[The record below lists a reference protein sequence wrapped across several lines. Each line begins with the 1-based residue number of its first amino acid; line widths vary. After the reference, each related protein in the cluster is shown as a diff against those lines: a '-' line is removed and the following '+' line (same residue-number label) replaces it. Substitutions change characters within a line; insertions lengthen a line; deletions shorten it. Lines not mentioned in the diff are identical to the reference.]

1 VLVPGLIGATIAVI
15 TRSSA
20 IAISVVA
27 AYFILGEALI
37 SGFWDTLARWGPSAV
52 SNALAVGG
60 IGGAGMMGGAAPV
73 IAYATA
79 ATLGLAYA
87 IASVAISAAILANRD
102 VTS

>member
-1 VLVPGLIGATIAVI
+1 
-15 TRSSA
+15 
-20 IAISVVA
+20 
-27 AYFILGEALI
+27 
-37 SGFWDTLARWGPSAV
+37 
-52 SNALAVGG
+52 
-60 IGGAGMMGGAAPV
+60 MMGGAAPV